1 MIVSDPP
8 TPADEYLRRAT
19 EMEKRAATLT
29 NPKLK
34 AIFQYLARHYREMA
48 DLVQEDVAGFRCH

>member
-1 MIVSDPP
+1 MIASDPP

-29 NPKLK
+29 DPKLK
-34 AIFQYLARHYREMA
+34 AIFQNFATHYRAMA
-48 DLVQEDVAGFRCH
+48 DLVQEDVAGFRYR